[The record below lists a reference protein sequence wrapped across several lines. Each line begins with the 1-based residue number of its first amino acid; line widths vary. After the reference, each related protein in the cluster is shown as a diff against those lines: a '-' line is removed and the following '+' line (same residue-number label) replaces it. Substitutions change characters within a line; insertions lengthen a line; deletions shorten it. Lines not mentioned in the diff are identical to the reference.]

1 MEDIVKDKSLKRS
14 KKQRDTLAMM
24 KDINE
29 YEAGRAFIQTE
40 LPGVTLH
47 TLRALELKGYI
58 ESFEGP
64 QVNRP
69 LKYYRLVK

>member
-14 KKQRDTLAMM
+14 KKQRDTMGM
-24 KDINE
+24 IKGINE
-29 YEAGRAFIQTE
+29 YEAGRAFVQTE
-40 LPGVTLH
+40 LPGVTVH
-47 TLRALELKGYI
+47 TLQALERKGYI

-64 QVNRP
+64 QINRP